1 MPIHHALWIVA
12 DDPVEVKVSALSSER
27 QLEDMI
33 VAEPRILSEEWML
46 IGRQEDTGTGG
57 RVDLLAIAPDAS
69 LVLIELKRNK
79 TPRDVITQ
87 TLDYASWLTELKA
100 EDVSTIY
107 GRFKPGASLTEDFQ
121 TRFGHVLDEEMIN
134 GAHQLVVVASTMD
147 PHTERI
153 VRYLEAWDVPINV
166 LFFEV
171 FEHGDMRFLSR
182 AWLLDPVDVQ
192 VNASPAV
199 RGKKEPW
206 TGEFYACFG
215 HGDERQWDEAV
226 KHGFISAGG
235 GSWYTNTLKSLHR
248 GDRVWV
254 KAPNY
259 GFVGVGRVIGPRQSA
274 TEYEIGGR
282 PALEVLEANYHR
294 QYRDNTRMEY
304 FVPVSWL
311 ETVPLDR
318 AVHEVGMFGNQNTVC
333 KPRDPKWRRTVD
345 SLKRVFPGFKD

>member
-1 MPIHHALWIVA
+1 M
-12 DDPVEVKVSALSSER
+12 
-27 QLEDMI
+27 
-33 VAEPRILSEEWML
+33 
-46 IGRQEDTGTGG
+46 
-57 RVDLLAIAPDAS
+57 
-69 LVLIELKRNK
+69 VLIELKRNK

-121 TRFGHVLDEEMIN
+121 TRFGHVLDEEVVN

-166 LFFEV
+166 LFFEI
-171 FEHGDMRFLSR
+171 FEHGDMKFLSR
-182 AWLLDPVDVQ
+182 AWLLDPVNIQ
-192 VNASPAV
+192 VNASTAV
-199 RGKKEPW
+199 RSEKEPW
-206 TGEFYACFG
+206 NGEFYACFG

-248 GDRVWV
+248 GERVWV
-254 KAPNY
+254 KAPTY
-259 GFVGVGRVIGPRQSA
+259 GFVGVGRVIGPCQSA

-294 QYRDNTRMEY
+294 QYRDNMRMEY
-304 FVPVSWL
+304 FVPVRWL

-345 SLKRVFPGFKD
+345 SLKGVFPGFKG